1 MAVFALLRVPLAE
14 PNSTKHT
21 REASRSV
28 QGTRAHLDL
37 LDLQLVGSFYSEE
50 TITAGTIQ
58 PQLGEGIPKA
68 ASCVPPSLSHALTA
82 AGSGYSAPR
91 LELLQNGKTK
101 VSPSSV
107 FEGKKPESLH
117 APFPF
122 VVSSV
127 CTNPE
132 SALFILQELM
142 SLSSKG

>member
-21 REASRSV
+21 RESSRSV

-37 LDLQLVGSFYSEE
+37 LDLQLVGSFYSGE

-68 ASCVPPSLSHALTA
+68 ASCVPPFLSHALTA

-107 FEGKKPESLH
+107 FEGKNLNPYMLLFPLWSL
-117 APFPF
+117 
-122 VVSSV
+122 V
-127 CTNPE
+127 CAQILNQRC
-132 SALFILQELM
+132 LFCR
-142 SLSSKG
+142 S